1 MSSALAITDV
11 RWAQPGTVLWSTTR
25 GYAGVGED
33 GSQLEPIGGMVV
45 EVLDVV
51 DQENGDVERAFRV
64 IDHFRTRPRL
74 TWHVLLESEVNRET
88 LDTAGPGTIGAL
100 YRRLC
105 EEVAMDGNKRRRRTM
120 PEHVDLAPVIHVL
133 ASLLA

>member
-11 RWAQPGTVLWSTTR
+11 RHVQPGVLCWSAKR

-33 GSQLEPIGGMVV
+33 GGQLEPVGGVV
-45 EVLDVV
+45 VAVLDVV
-51 DQENGDVERAFRV
+51 DRETGEAERAVRT
-64 IDHFRTRPRL
+64 IDPYRTRPRL
-74 TWHVLLESEVNRET
+74 TWHVLVESEVNRET
-88 LDTAGPGTIGAL
+88 LDVAGPGMLGTL

-105 EEVAMDGNKRRRRTM
+105 EEVAMDGHKRRRRTM

-133 ASLLA
+133 ASLL

>member
-11 RWAQPGTVLWSTTR
+11 RFVQPGAIVWSTKR

-33 GSQLEPIGGMVV
+33 GSQLEPIGGLVV
-45 EVLDVV
+45 EVLDVI
-51 DQENGDVERAFRV
+51 DRETGEAERAVRT
-64 IDHFRTRPRL
+64 IDPYRTRPRL
-74 TWHVLLESEVNRET
+74 TWHVLVESEINRET
-88 LDTAGPGTIGAL
+88 LDAAGPGMIGGL